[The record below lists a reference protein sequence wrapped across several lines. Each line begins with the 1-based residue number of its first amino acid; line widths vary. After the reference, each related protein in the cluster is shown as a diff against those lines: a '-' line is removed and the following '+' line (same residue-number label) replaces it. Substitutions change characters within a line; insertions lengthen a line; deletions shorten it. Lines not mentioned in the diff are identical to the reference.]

1 MDKKIVGILRI
12 SKTHYW
18 SNKQFSWVNNFH
30 TYQKAKVSQSM
41 SKTILNQTAQKTM
54 VYKTLKENNHVSD
67 TAFEPQTLEIN
78 DE

>member
-1 MDKKIVGILRI
+1 
-12 SKTHYW
+12 
-18 SNKQFSWVNNFH
+18 
-30 TYQKAKVSQSM
+30 M